1 MFSPSTSLSHVMR
14 NILSLWI
21 KPEKIEKDYAAWE
34 FKPHQHV
41 FYVIENHSFVDALV
55 ADQHARDL
63 KFPSL
68 FRHFDFGSIQGN
80 SAFLNLHSRKSRIFP
95 KKPTIA
101 PRLKALVDHAIA
113 HPEDDILLIPVT
125 LIWGRGPII
134 KKSVLQTFL
143 SDAWDVTGRFKKLV
157 TVLLN
162 GRNTYIEF
170 NTPILI
176 QDYVTPQDQGDRSVR
191 KLARV
196 LRVHFRRSKT
206 RVIGPDLSHRRA
218 LMDLILKTPAVQ
230 AAVKEHAESNNQSI
244 ETTSLKAFEYGREIA
259 ANLSITTIRALYGLL
274 TRLWHKIYDGIA
286 VNNFEPVRE
295 LAKSTEIIYAPCH
308 RSHIDYLLLSYSLYR
323 RGLNLPHIAA
333 GVNLNLP
340 IVGNILRRGGAF
352 FMRRSMKDNPL
363 YSAVFQEYI
372 HQVFAHG
379 HPVEYFIEGGRSR
392 TGKTL
397 QPKTGMLSMTVRSFL
412 ADNSRPVVIVPV
424 YIGYE
429 KVFED
434 RTYLKELQ
442 GIKKE
447 KESLWALL
455 KTLRKLKNFG
465 EVALNFGKP
474 IHLDQFLDTHNAD
487 WRSFDTTDKRPAW
500 LVSAVNQLAID
511 VVTGINSAAALN
523 PVNLVACVLLSSPK
537 NAVGET
543 MLLNQLQ
550 LLSNLITL
558 MPYSD
563 TLSLPK
569 GTPQDWV
576 REVEKRGWL
585 DCHRQDASDVI
596 YSLND
601 ENAILMT
608 YYRNNVMHL
617 FAVPAL
623 LCSLFSNDGKLRKKD
638 AVTIASRIYPYLR
651 AELFLPFEHQEF
663 GLLVGRWLDVLFEQK
678 VLAKNKAGFFMAHA
692 PSTVDRA
699 SMSLM
704 AQLILPTLERYF
716 LTLSLLSHFGSGK
729 VTAAHLEVES
739 QSIARRIGILYR
751 LNAPEFFDK
760 ALFRQFIQTLTNR
773 NVITVDSDGQL
784 YFDERIQAVMNDAD
798 KALGHTVMM
807 TISQLLDEYRHREV
821 VAVSADAEV

>member
-1 MFSPSTSLSHVMR
+1 MFSPSSSLSQLMR
-14 NILSLWI
+14 RMVSLWI
-21 KPEKIEKDYAAWE
+21 KPEKIEKDYASWE
-34 FKPHQHV
+34 FQPHQQI

-63 KFPSL
+63 NFPPL
-68 FRHFDFGSIQGN
+68 FRHVDFGTLHGHN
-80 SAFLNLHSRKSRIFP
+80 AFFALHNRRSRIFR
-95 KKPTIA
+95 KKPEIA
-101 PRLKALVDHAIA
+101 PRLKALIDHAIA
-113 HPEDDILLIPVT
+113 HPEHEILLIPVT

-143 SDAWDVTGRFKKLV
+143 SDAWNVTGRFKKLV

-170 NTPILI
+170 NTPMSLL
-176 QDYVTPQDQGDRSVR
+176 DYVDQLNSGNRTVR

-206 RVIGPDLSHRRA
+206 RVVGPDLSHRRA
-218 LMDLILKTPAVQ
+218 LLDHILKSPAVQ
-230 AAVKEHAESNNQSI
+230 QAVMSHADLHQLSPEATARI
-244 ETTSLKAFEYGREIA
+244 AFEYGREIA
-259 ANLSITTIRALYGLL
+259 ANLSITTIRVLDGLL
-274 TRLWHKIYDGIA
+274 TRLWQKIYDGI
-286 VNNFEPVRE
+286 VVHNFEPVRE

-308 RSHIDYLLLSYSLYR
+308 RSHIDYLLLSYSLFH
-323 RGLNLPHIAA
+323 RGLNIPHIAA

-340 IVGNILRRGGAF
+340 ILGSILRRGGAF

-397 QPKTGMLSMTVRSFL
+397 HPKAGMLSMTVRSYI
-412 ADNSRPVVIVPV
+412 ADNERPVVIVPV

-465 EVALNFGKP
+465 AVSLNFGKP
-474 IHLDQFLDTHNAD
+474 IHLGQFLDSQNAD
-487 WRSFDTTDKRPAW
+487 WRTLDATEKRPDW
-500 LVSAVNQLAID
+500 LVNAVNTLSID
-511 VVTGINSAAALN
+511 VVTGINAAAALN
-523 PVNLVACVLLSSPK
+523 PVNMVACVLLSSPK
-537 NAVGET
+537 NAVGKSI
-543 MLLNQLQ
+543 LLHQLQ
-550 LLSNLITL
+550 LLTNLMTL

-563 TLSLPK
+563 TLSFPK
-569 GTPQDWV
+569 GTPSDWV
-576 REVEKRGWL
+576 NEVSKRGWL
-585 DCHRQDASDVI
+585 ITHNQKSADPI

-638 AVTIASRIYPYLR
+638 AVIIATRIYPYLR
-651 AELFLPFEHQEF
+651 AELFLPFERDGFED
-663 GLLVGRWLDVLFEQK
+663 LVGFWLDVLYEQK
-678 VLAKNKAGFFMAHA
+678 VLAKSKAGFFMAHP
-692 PSTVDRA
+692 PSSVDRA
-699 SMSLM
+699 SMSLL

-716 LTLSLLSHFGSGK
+716 LTLSLLSHFGTGA
-729 VTAAHLEVES
+729 VTAEYLEGES
-739 QSIARRIGILYR
+739 QNVAQRIGILYR

-760 ALFRQFIQTLTNR
+760 SLFRQFIQTLKTR
-773 NVITVDSDGQL
+773 GIITVDEGGLL
-784 YFDERIQAVMNDAD
+784 YFDDRIHAVMNDAD

-807 TISQLLDEYRHREV
+807 TISQLLDEYRHREFLSH
-821 VAVSADAEV
+821 ATTKN